1 MSSLRASRPI
11 KGLLGKMESLSC
23 SVPLKHS
30 FQGHRRTPKPPQSLT
45 DFFVRSRTT
54 NNSLPPPT
62 MRFQTWPFLIA
73 ELVQFTAAA
82 NITILGQGDLHQ
94 DTADSFLSC
103 LNATGVRYRLYIDA
117 GSTVVLPPG
126 NRTLDTGGVDE
137 FLLHCMMMACGTM
150 DIAAEDT
157 DEDNEEHMASVYASI
172 VTYDWLVDQGARGLR
187 AIGTRPAKTLED
199 VFVRDEETDRR
210 HDIQFQPKTAMS
222 NCEGSKNPMY
232 IHCLLMAAE
241 LAGSKRLL
249 SILKPFLICL
259 LFVYPA
265 LGIKKPVAFI
275 KFESHV
281 CVAQVKTSQSTL
293 FCRRLPAK
301 GFATPGTGTPRF
313 PDLDSNPNSTFAVAG
328 NRKLGADMGIQ
339 NEGLE
344 APNELSNEHD
354 EHLQPPTEASSETQ
368 PMPNGGL
375 EGWLSVLAGFC
386 VFVNSWG
393 LISCYGAFQEFYQT
407 VLLPDESPSTI
418 SWIGSI
424 QATLI
429 VMVGM
434 VTGPLVDSGYL
445 RPLIVSG
452 SFLVVFGMMM
462 LSLATEYYQV
472 LLAQG
477 FCVGIGG
484 GITYI
489 PAMVVISSHFTTKR
503 PIAIGCASIGSSV
516 GSVIFPI
523 LFRQVQPIINFA
535 WSVRCIAFIN
545 LFLALITCAILCR
558 RPGKKTRT
566 RSLIELKALT
576 HLPFM
581 LLSLSMTCVM
591 LAYYVPIFYIAT
603 YARSALNTPTSLSF
617 YLVSITNGASAFGRT
632 VPYFLASGGTRI
644 KPIFILIAFVAA
656 AAVVMFTWIATTN
669 TAGFIVWACY
679 WGFVSGV
686 LVTAP
691 TSIVAHKAFC
701 PDSDFLGTRMGMM
714 WGISSFGSLV
724 GTPVAGAL
732 VNLETA
738 DFVRAQVF
746 AGCLMVG
753 AVVLQVWPVVCV
765 VRVDR
770 GAGKVQ

>member
-1 MSSLRASRPI
+1 M
-11 KGLLGKMESLSC
+11 
-23 SVPLKHS
+23 
-30 FQGHRRTPKPPQSLT
+30 
-45 DFFVRSRTT
+45 
-54 NNSLPPPT
+54 
-62 MRFQTWPFLIA
+62 
-73 ELVQFTAAA
+73 
-82 NITILGQGDLHQ
+82 
-94 DTADSFLSC
+94 
-103 LNATGVRYRLYIDA
+103 
-117 GSTVVLPPG
+117 
-126 NRTLDTGGVDE
+126 
-137 FLLHCMMMACGTM
+137 GT
-150 DIAAEDT
+150 
-157 DEDNEEHMASVYASI
+157 
-172 VTYDWLVDQGARGLR
+172 
-187 AIGTRPAKTLED
+187 
-199 VFVRDEETDRR
+199 
-210 HDIQFQPKTAMS
+210 
-222 NCEGSKNPMY
+222 
-232 IHCLLMAAE
+232 
-241 LAGSKRLL
+241 
-249 SILKPFLICL
+249 
-259 LFVYPA
+259 
-265 LGIKKPVAFI
+265 
-275 KFESHV
+275 
-281 CVAQVKTSQSTL
+281 
-293 FCRRLPAK
+293 
-301 GFATPGTGTPRF
+301 
-313 PDLDSNPNSTFAVAG
+313 
-328 NRKLGADMGIQ
+328 Q
-339 NEGLE
+339 NEGLG
-344 APNELSNEHD
+344 APDESINEHN
-354 EHLQPPTEASSETQ
+354 EHLQPPAEASPERQS
-368 PMPNGGL
+368 MPDGGL

-434 VTGPLVDSGYL
+434 VTGPLVDAGYL
-445 RPLIVSG
+445 RPLILTG

-462 LSLATEYYQV
+462 LSLATDYYQV

-591 LAYYVPIFYIAT
+591 LAYYVPIFYVAT

-632 VPYFLASGGTRI
+632 VPYLLASGGTHI

-656 AAVVMFTWIATTN
+656 AAVAMFTWIATTN

-765 VRVDR
+765 VRADR
-770 GAGKVQ
+770 GVGKVQ

>member
-1 MSSLRASRPI
+1 
-11 KGLLGKMESLSC
+11 
-23 SVPLKHS
+23 
-30 FQGHRRTPKPPQSLT
+30 
-45 DFFVRSRTT
+45 
-54 NNSLPPPT
+54 

-103 LNATGVRYRLYIDA
+103 LNATGIHYRLYIDA
-117 GSTVVLPPG
+117 GSTIVLPPG

-199 VFVRDEETDRR
+199 IFVRDEETD
-210 HDIQFQPKTAMS
+210 
-222 NCEGSKNPMY
+222 
-232 IHCLLMAAE
+232 
-241 LAGSKRLL
+241 
-249 SILKPFLICL
+249 
-259 LFVYPA
+259 
-265 LGIKKPVAFI
+265 
-275 KFESHV
+275 
-281 CVAQVKTSQSTL
+281 
-293 FCRRLPAK
+293 
-301 GFATPGTGTPRF
+301 
-313 PDLDSNPNSTFAVAG
+313 
-328 NRKLGADMGIQ
+328 

-656 AAVVMFTWIATTN
+656 AAVAMFTWIATTN

-732 VNLETA
+732 VNLGTA

-770 GAGKVQ
+770 GVGKVQ

>member
-1 MSSLRASRPI
+1 M
-11 KGLLGKMESLSC
+11 
-23 SVPLKHS
+23 
-30 FQGHRRTPKPPQSLT
+30 
-45 DFFVRSRTT
+45 RSYH
-54 NNSLPPPT
+54 
-62 MRFQTWPFLIA
+62 WPSLIA
-73 ELVQFTAAA
+73 ALVQFTAAA
-82 NITILGQGDLHQ
+82 NITILGPGDLHQ
-94 DTADSFLSC
+94 GVADSFLFC
-103 LNATGVRYRLYIDA
+103 LNATGIYYRLYIDA
-117 GSTVVLPPG
+117 GITIVLSPK
-126 NRTLDTGGVDE
+126 NRGIDTEDDE
-137 FLLHCMMMACGTM
+137 FLLQCMMMACDTM
-150 DIAAEDT
+150 SIAAEDMN
-157 DEDNEEHMASVYASI
+157 EDNENHINSVYAFL
-172 VTYDWLVDQGARGLR
+172 VTYDSLVEQGAQGLR
-187 AIGTRPAKTLED
+187 AIGTRPALTLED
-199 VFVRDEETDRR
+199 IAVRDGGENE
-210 HDIQFQPKTAMS
+210 
-222 NCEGSKNPMY
+222 
-232 IHCLLMAAE
+232 
-241 LAGSKRLL
+241 
-249 SILKPFLICL
+249 
-259 LFVYPA
+259 
-265 LGIKKPVAFI
+265 
-275 KFESHV
+275 
-281 CVAQVKTSQSTL
+281 
-293 FCRRLPAK
+293 
-301 GFATPGTGTPRF
+301 
-313 PDLDSNPNSTFAVAG
+313 
-328 NRKLGADMGIQ
+328 
-339 NEGLE
+339 NEGLG
-344 APNELSNEHD
+344 APDEFSVEHNEH
-354 EHLQPPTEASSETQ
+354 QAPAEASPERQ
-368 PMPNGGL
+368 PVPDGGL

-434 VTGPLVDSGYL
+434 VTGPLVDAGYL
-445 RPLIVSG
+445 RPLILTG

-489 PAMVVISSHFTTKR
+489 PAMVVISSYFTTRR

-632 VPYFLASGGTRI
+632 VPYLLASGGTRI
-644 KPIFILIAFVAA
+644 KPIFILITFVAA
-656 AAVVMFTWIATTN
+656 AAVAMFTWIATTN

-765 VRVDR
+765 VRADR
-770 GAGKVQ
+770 GVGKVQ

>member
-1 MSSLRASRPI
+1 
-11 KGLLGKMESLSC
+11 
-23 SVPLKHS
+23 
-30 FQGHRRTPKPPQSLT
+30 
-45 DFFVRSRTT
+45 
-54 NNSLPPPT
+54 
-62 MRFQTWPFLIA
+62 
-73 ELVQFTAAA
+73 
-82 NITILGQGDLHQ
+82 
-94 DTADSFLSC
+94 
-103 LNATGVRYRLYIDA
+103 
-117 GSTVVLPPG
+117 
-126 NRTLDTGGVDE
+126 
-137 FLLHCMMMACGTM
+137 
-150 DIAAEDT
+150 
-157 DEDNEEHMASVYASI
+157 
-172 VTYDWLVDQGARGLR
+172 
-187 AIGTRPAKTLED
+187 
-199 VFVRDEETDRR
+199 
-210 HDIQFQPKTAMS
+210 
-222 NCEGSKNPMY
+222 
-232 IHCLLMAAE
+232 
-241 LAGSKRLL
+241 
-249 SILKPFLICL
+249 
-259 LFVYPA
+259 
-265 LGIKKPVAFI
+265 
-275 KFESHV
+275 
-281 CVAQVKTSQSTL
+281 
-293 FCRRLPAK
+293 
-301 GFATPGTGTPRF
+301 
-313 PDLDSNPNSTFAVAG
+313 
-328 NRKLGADMGIQ
+328 MGIQ

-523 LFRQVQPIINFA
+523 LFRQVQPIISFA

-656 AAVVMFTWIATTN
+656 AAVAMFTWIATTN

-770 GAGKVQ
+770 GVGKVQ

>member
-1 MSSLRASRPI
+1 
-11 KGLLGKMESLSC
+11 
-23 SVPLKHS
+23 
-30 FQGHRRTPKPPQSLT
+30 
-45 DFFVRSRTT
+45 
-54 NNSLPPPT
+54 
-62 MRFQTWPFLIA
+62 
-73 ELVQFTAAA
+73 
-82 NITILGQGDLHQ
+82 
-94 DTADSFLSC
+94 
-103 LNATGVRYRLYIDA
+103 
-117 GSTVVLPPG
+117 
-126 NRTLDTGGVDE
+126 
-137 FLLHCMMMACGTM
+137 
-150 DIAAEDT
+150 
-157 DEDNEEHMASVYASI
+157 
-172 VTYDWLVDQGARGLR
+172 
-187 AIGTRPAKTLED
+187 
-199 VFVRDEETDRR
+199 
-210 HDIQFQPKTAMS
+210 
-222 NCEGSKNPMY
+222 
-232 IHCLLMAAE
+232 
-241 LAGSKRLL
+241 
-249 SILKPFLICL
+249 
-259 LFVYPA
+259 
-265 LGIKKPVAFI
+265 
-275 KFESHV
+275 
-281 CVAQVKTSQSTL
+281 
-293 FCRRLPAK
+293 
-301 GFATPGTGTPRF
+301 
-313 PDLDSNPNSTFAVAG
+313 
-328 NRKLGADMGIQ
+328 MGIQ

-545 LFLALITCAILCR
+545 LFLVLITCAILCR

-656 AAVVMFTWIATTN
+656 AAVAMFTWIATTN

-770 GAGKVQ
+770 VVGKVQ